1 MRYYRITKQEKNKEA
16 HKMKRKRWTFSGIK
30 KFFPKLT
37 FEDWLKIC
45 KSRKQYEIDL
55 PWLLKEGNV

>member
-1 MRYYRITKQEKNKEA
+1 
-16 HKMKRKRWTFSGIK
+16 MKRKRWTFSGIK

-45 KSRKQYEIDL
+45 KSRKHYEIDL